1 VNWGH
6 WHRGDEMYEGT
17 WKHGLKHGLGRY
29 IDADGNK
36 FFGRWDKDSIFFF
49 GNTGSKHGLGRYI
62 DADGNKFFGRW
73 DKDFCY
79 FYQPE
84 EAIPN
89 NVNVFIPKITEFR

>member
-1 VNWGH
+1 MVLG
-6 WHRGDEMYEGT
+6 GT
-17 WKHGLKHGLGRY
+17 SMLTAISFSAGGTRTQ
-29 IDADGNK
+29 
-36 FFGRWDKDSIFFF
+36 FFFF

>member
-1 VNWGH
+1 MNWGH

-17 WKHGLKHGLGRY
+17 WKHGL
-29 IDADGNK
+29 
-36 FFGRWDKDSIFFF
+36 
-49 GNTGSKHGLGRYI
+49 KHGLGRYI